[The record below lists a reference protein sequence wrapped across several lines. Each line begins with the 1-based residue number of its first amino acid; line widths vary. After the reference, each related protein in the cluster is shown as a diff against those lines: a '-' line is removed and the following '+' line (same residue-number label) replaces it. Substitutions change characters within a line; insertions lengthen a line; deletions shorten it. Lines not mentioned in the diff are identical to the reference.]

1 MNAVPVET
9 RKGCWI
15 LVLEVQAVVNEP
27 VWMLG
32 AQLWSSGREGEFF
45 TVEPSLQL
53 PSLRVLDSES
63 ILPDVCVAA
72 SFLGFS
78 SHGISF

>member
-1 MNAVPVET
+1 MRCLLRPE
-9 RKGCWI
+9 KGVGS
-15 LVLEVQAVVNEP
+15 LVLKVQVVVNEP

-45 TVEPSLQL
+45 TIEPSLQL
-53 PSLRVLDSES
+53 PSLRVLDSEP

-78 SHGISF
+78 FHGISF